1 MGLKN
6 TFNYKGF
13 DLSIYCYWR
22 FGQTIDYSM
31 LGRYSTKVTNN
42 FPKYFDYATPETLDR
57 SHTYPLM
64 TESKPFNEMDG
75 SYGITFVDGS
85 FFKVKNISLG
95 YTLPKKV
102 LKSIFMENVRVYGTI
117 TNPFVVAHSDLIED
131 YDPEMAGSLD
141 YPLTKQLVFG
151 VNVQF

>member
-1 MGLKN
+1 
-6 TFNYKGF
+6 
-13 DLSIYCYWR
+13 
-22 FGQTIDYSM
+22 
-31 LGRYSTKVTNN
+31 
-42 FPKYFDYATPETLDR
+42 
-57 SHTYPLM
+57 M
-64 TESKPFNEMDG
+64 TEEKSFNQMDG
-75 SYGITFVDGS
+75 NGGITFVDGS

-95 YTLPKKV
+95 YTLPKKW
-102 LKSIFMENVRVYGTI
+102 LNTIHMENVRVYGTI